1 MTGEVMVLAAEESG
15 PFGGMMGPLIG
26 VVVMMIVFN
35 IVLGSGRR
43 KDEKRRKEML
53 NNLKRSDRVLT
64 RGGVLGTVV
73 AVKGEEITL
82 KVDESTNTK
91 MTFVRGYI
99 DRVLT
104 DDDKLGTE
112 PAK

>member
-1 MTGEVMVLAAEESG
+1 MTGELMVLAADQPG

-26 VVVMMIVFN
+26 VVLMMIVFN
-35 IVLGSGRR
+35 LVLGSGRR

-53 NNLKRSDRVLT
+53 KNLKRSDRVLT

-73 AVKGEEITL
+73 SVKGEEVTL

-104 DDDKLGTE
+104 DDDKLTTE